1 MKEQYYIVKQTLP
14 YLDTKINKIYCPTN
28 ISHLKKLISFMIGK
42 IEVYLYTEENG
53 ERENLTSI
61 LGNENFNIYE
71 HKIESLRLVK
81 MLYYNSH
88 FENKYISFYSL
99 SQIKLDL
106 FPNFFMLGYVFRLKS
121 SEMKMS
127 VDGISCNLAEHNKRQ
142 KYGNSY
148 EIFIANKY
156 KETGYEVENRGVK
169 ESFND
174 GGLDIIAIKD
184 NNIVLV
190 QCKNWTMSNSYK
202 INQKDIR
209 AFVGDCFLYLKD
221 IDLEQKK
228 VSYHF
233 IVSHNNIL
241 TESAEIFLKQ
251 NTFIKFKCVAFENE
265 N

>member
-1 MKEQYYIVKQTLP
+1 MEKQYYIVKQTFP

-28 ISHLKKLISFMIGK
+28 ITHLKKLISFMTGK
-42 IEVYLYTEENG
+42 IEVYLYNEENG
-53 ERENLTSI
+53 EREDLTST
-61 LGNENFNIYE
+61 LGNEYFNVYE
-71 HKIESLRLVK
+71 HKIESLRFVK

-88 FENKYISFYSL
+88 FQNKYISFYSL

-106 FPNFFMLGYVFRLKS
+106 LPNFFMMGYVFSHRS
-121 SEMKMS
+121 SEEGKS
-127 VDGISCNLAEHNKRQ
+127 ADGISCDLAEHSKKQ
-142 KYGNSY
+142 TYGNSY
-148 EIFIANKY
+148 ENFIANKY
-156 KETGYEVENRGVK
+156 KEIGYEVENRGVK

-221 IDLEQKK
+221 INLEQKK

-241 TESAEIFLKQ
+241 TESAKIFLKQ
-251 NTFIKFKCVAFENE
+251 NTFIKFKCVAFENK